1 MKKFRHKRI
10 LGRSFARQRFRVRA
24 KWSARY
30 GWPGRAERPLRA
42 DRPLQLPRELE
53 AQWTALHRLCPDR
66 GSRTRLARLI
76 DRLTGNDRGA
86 QESALA
92 ELELATLL
100 ARAGFSLRF
109 LPESRFRTADL
120 ECCLG
125 QDRLFVEVTAM
136 IGSTSRL
143 SLNMT
148 TRVRQ
153 MDDVEDWED
162 GRALINRLVAR
173 VSQKARQL
181 GDYCAPVLLAITVP
195 HRNDQHD
202 GLGNRVGEELDLK
215 QLASA
220 ITVMLPLVPQISA
233 VHLSLWDVRPL
244 PARSGVRLANVQVV
258 QRPPQQTVCPRV
270 RLLILNPAAGY
281 PLGTPELKAL
291 RGLL

>member
-1 MKKFRHKRI
+1 MRKFRHKRI
-10 LGRSFARQRFRVRA
+10 PGRSLARQRFRVRF
-24 KWSARY
+24 
-30 GWPGRAERPLRA
+30 GWPARHGWLARAERSLRA
-42 DRPLQLPRELE
+42 DRPLRLTRELE
-53 AQWTALHRLCPDR
+53 AQWTALHHLCTDR
-66 GSRTRLARLI
+66 GSLTRLVRLI

-100 ARAGFSLRF
+100 VRAGVSLRF
-109 LPESRFRTADL
+109 LPESQSRTADL

-125 QDRLFVEVTAM
+125 QDRFFVEVTAM

-143 SLNMT
+143 PLDMT

-153 MDDVEDWED
+153 MDDVEDGED
-162 GRALINRLVAR
+162 GCALINRLVAR

-181 GDYCAPVLLAITVP
+181 VNYCAVLLAITVP
-195 HRNDQHD
+195 HRDGQCD
-202 GLGNRVGEELDLK
+202 GLRNGVGEELDLK

-220 ITVMLPLVPQISA
+220 VTLMLPLVSQVSA
-233 VHLSLWDVRPL
+233 VLLSLWDVRPL

-258 QRPPQQTVCPRV
+258 QRPPQQTAYPRV

-281 PLGTPELKAL
+281 PLSPQEIKAL

>member
-1 MKKFRHKRI
+1 MRKFRHKRI
-10 LGRSFARQRFRVRA
+10 PGRSLARQRFRVRF
-24 KWSARY
+24 
-30 GWPGRAERPLRA
+30 GWPARHGWLARAERSLRA
-42 DRPLQLPRELE
+42 DRPLRLTRELE
-53 AQWTALHRLCPDR
+53 AQWTTLHRLCTDR
-66 GSRTRLARLI
+66 GSRTRLVRLI

-100 ARAGFSLRF
+100 VRAGVSVRF
-109 LPESRFRTADL
+109 LPESQSRTADL
-120 ECCLG
+120 ECCLK
-125 QDRLFVEVTAM
+125 QDRFFVEVTAM

-143 SLNMT
+143 PLDMT

-153 MDDVEDWED
+153 MDDVEDGED
-162 GRALINRLVAR
+162 GCALINRLVAR

-181 GDYCAPVLLAITVP
+181 VNYCAVLLAITVP
-195 HRNDQHD
+195 HRDGQCD
-202 GLGNRVGEELDLK
+202 GLRNGVGEELDLK

-220 ITVMLPLVPQISA
+220 VTLMLPLVSQVSA
-233 VHLSLWDVRPL
+233 VLLSLWEVRPL

-258 QRPPQQTVCPRV
+258 QRPPQQTAYPRV

-281 PLGTPELKAL
+281 PLSPPGIKAL